1 MSAVGGFFSGLR
13 QGIDTGQSVRRNR
26 KIEEVIDRQLDE
38 YDLERSG
45 KYDQY
50 INEGGNP
57 NDFPEFNESE
67 DPFLIR
73 GFNWLK
79 ERFGGGRSSNPEDAF
94 VASSTATRMPQ
105 AGVMMSADG
114 GPVRKGIPSYADGGE
129 VVDEDTFLD
138 DLGRH
143 TVRYVKSA
151 LPSTIAT
158 GKDVAK
164 NVGARGR
171 ALLDSETPTEVGH
184 NTRRALAQELRG
196 SARMLSAVT
205 DDALGPI
212 DDAIRGAGSA
222 ALGFFGFGGKR
233 KPAAQPTDTPAQ
245 APTEPSRSALPADK
259 EAAATAGGSKEQ
271 PSEEIAANAMQAG
284 VANTPGHPDNPDQD
298 FNWAEV
304 ADAGATPDE
313 IPHVGV
319 SDWIDYRKNYVLA
332 SIKQGKSPA
341 EAHEEVDQ
349 IQMRGAT
356 SNFTQASFL
365 LKAGQPKA
373 AALAA
378 RAAFQYFP
386 NGSDVRLGIHQGESG
401 PVLVGMGI
409 DEETGE
415 PIREG
420 KPMILTP
427 ETMAVMA
434 ENFSNPAAFRTWTK
448 DWRDAVFQEKQFLLD
463 RDVAQVDA
471 IYKDRAGRAALMRS
485 EADLISADRGT
496 GSGIRESDLRA
507 SFDRI
512 ADDVTLAADV
522 EAEDVPRIRT
532 LATKLRQR
540 YPSQA
545 ELSDEQ
551 ITEYLINAYK
561 SGDMSEIAQ
570 LLEQ

>member
-26 KIEEVIDRQLDE
+26 KIEEVIDRELDE
-38 YDLERSG
+38 YDLGRSG
-45 KYDQY
+45 KLDQY
-50 INEGGNP
+50 VNEGGNP

-129 VVDEDTFLD
+129 VVDEDTYLD

-143 TVRYVKSA
+143 AKRYFSNQ
-151 LPSTIAT
+151 LPSLRAT
-158 GKDVAK
+158 SGSVGADVRMRGKDVLESEDAYE
-164 NVGARGR
+164 AGR
-171 ALLDSETPTEVGH
+171 
-184 NTRRALAQELRG
+184 NTRKAIGEG
-196 SARMLSAVT
+196 VIGTARMVSAAT
-205 DDALGPI
+205 DDVLGPI
-212 DDAIRGAGSA
+212 PEALTAVGKG
-222 ALGFFGFGGKR
+222 ALGFIGFGGKH
-233 KPAAQPTDTPAQ
+233 KPAAQPAS

-259 EAAATAGGSKEQ
+259 QAAAEAGGSKEQ

-284 VANTPGHPDNPDQD
+284 VANTPGHPDSPDQD

-319 SDWIDYRKNYVLA
+319 NDWIEYRKNYVLA

-341 EAHEEVDQ
+341 EAHQEVDE
-349 IQMRGAT
+349 IQMRGAI
-356 SNFTQASFL
+356 SNFTQASYL

-386 NGSDVRLGIHQGESG
+386 NGSDVRLGIHQGEGG

-463 RDVAQVDA
+463 RDVAQADA
-471 IYKDRAGRAALMRS
+471 IYKDRAGRAALMRGQ
-485 EADLISADRGT
+485 ADLDYAASRGS
-496 GSGIRESDLRA
+496 SGGIKESDLRA
-507 SFDRI
+507 SYDRI

-522 EAEDVPRIRT
+522 EREDVPRIRT
-532 LATKLRQR
+532 LATRLRQR
-540 YPSQA
+540 YPSQS

-551 ITEYLINAYK
+551 ITEYLINAYM